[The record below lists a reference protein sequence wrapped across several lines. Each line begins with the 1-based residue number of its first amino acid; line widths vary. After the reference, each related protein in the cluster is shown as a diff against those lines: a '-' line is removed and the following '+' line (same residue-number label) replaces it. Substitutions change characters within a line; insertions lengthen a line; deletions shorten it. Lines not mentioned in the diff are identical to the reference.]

1 MLQQSAEKKSKLNSH
16 SSLPK
21 QDKICRANSLEKTLM
36 SGKTEGKRRSGEER
50 MKWLD
55 STDSMA
61 MNLSKL
67 WEIMEDRGAWHA
79 IVLGSQRVRYDLATE
94 QQQQQTHSTANPV
107 RNQAL
112 PEWNIR
118 GKEKVHWAPSGTKSC
133 GDRSHSALAD
143 LGHQGKK
150 DAFTCS
156 HHCCEQSSSSTLIM
170 ATKKSGTL
178 LHPIEKSPQGRC
190 VGDQAFS
197 PLSAQGNQAFHDC
210 GWILTS
216 PTPVSHGQLPKRQ

>member
-1 MLQQSAEKKSKLNSH
+1 M
-16 SSLPK
+16 
-21 QDKICRANSLEKTLM
+21 
-36 SGKTEGKRRSGEER
+36 KR
-50 MKWLD
+50 LD
-55 STDSMA
+55 SITDSMA

-67 WEIMEDRGAWHA
+67 WEIVEDRGAWHA
-79 IVLGSQRVRYDLATE
+79 IDLGSQRVRYDLATE
-94 QQQQQTHSTANPV
+94 QQQQQQMHSTANTV

-112 PEWNIR
+112 AEGNIS
-118 GKEKVHWAPSGTKSC
+118 GKEKLHWAPSGTKSC

-156 HHCCEQSSSSTLIM
+156 HQCCEQSSSSTLIM

-178 LHPIEKSPQGRC
+178 LHPIEKSSQGRC

-197 PLSAQGNQAFHDC
+197 PLSAQGNKAFHDC
-210 GWILTS
+210 G
-216 PTPVSHGQLPKRQ
+216 